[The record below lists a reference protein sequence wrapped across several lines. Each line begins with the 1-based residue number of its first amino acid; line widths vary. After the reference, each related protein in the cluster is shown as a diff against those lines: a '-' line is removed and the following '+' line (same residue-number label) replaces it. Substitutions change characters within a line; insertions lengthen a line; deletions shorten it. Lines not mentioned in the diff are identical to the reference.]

1 MLGSILLALSF
12 QVGPFYEQRP
22 DDGYYALRPLYA
34 QEGDV
39 TDIVWPLFTKHE
51 TWWRALWFIHYQ
63 DTGEDS
69 QFDLMPLWFNGETRE
84 GETYWGLF
92 PLYGHHPHF
101 LLVYDLDFALWPFWM
116 RYKMPR
122 PSEDRW
128 MTSNVVLFPFFH
140 WRDDGS
146 WGVWPLYGVGHQ
158 RESDHRYTLWPIVTW
173 ANYRSDRDTSG
184 AGYSWWVWP
193 LYGSVERERESQTM
207 FIPPF
212 FGYAETPHVKRWRLP
227 WPIVEWERGTKRDRT
242 SIFPLW
248 ESVADKRYSDG
259 QVESRTTRFGYKLV
273 ELYDTETRVFP
284 FWASRKDGSYLRV
297 WPFYEHE
304 ETDDGMTH
312 GSVLSLM
319 PIRWVPQIDRNW
331 AKFWTFYE
339 FESCPMHTDHSL
351 LWGIIRWRTHEN

>member
-69 QFDLMPLWFNGETRE
+69 QFDLMPLWFNGETRA

-101 LLVYDLDFALWPFWM
+101 LLVHDLDFALWPLWM
-116 RYKMPR
+116 RYRMPR

-158 RESDHRYTLWPIVTW
+158 RESDHRYALWPIVTW

-227 WPIVEWERGTKRDRT
+227 WPIIEWERGTKRDRT

-259 QVESRTTRFGYKLV
+259 QVEARTMRFGYKLV

-304 ETDDGMTH
+304 KTDDGTTH

>member
-69 QFDLMPLWFNGETRE
+69 QFDLMPLWFNGETRA

-101 LLVYDLDFALWPFWM
+101 LLVHDLDFALWPLWM
-116 RYKMPR
+116 RYRMPR

-158 RESDHRYTLWPIVTW
+158 RESDHCYALWPIVTW

-227 WPIVEWERGTKRDRT
+227 WPIIEWERGTKRDRT

-259 QVESRTTRFGYKLV
+259 QVEARTTRFGYKLV

-304 ETDDGMTH
+304 ETDDGTTH

-339 FESCPMHTDHSL
+339 NASTLLYTDHSL
-351 LWGIIRWRTHEN
+351 LWGLIRWRTLKP